1 MGSFIYPD
9 SDCNREIYNWA
20 FQIGD
25 WELGIGYLGLGN
37 RLTGIGCNRLE
48 LAEMGGNRPIPAFC
62 SLFLYIPA
70 FSHIFKSIPTYFSL
84 FHNIPVHSNLFRFFP
99 AYSGVFKHM
108 LSYSGLFWF
117 RSLFLPIPNLQSPN
131 SNL

>member
-1 MGSFIYPD
+1 MGNFIYAD
-9 SDCNREIYNWA
+9 SDCNREIYNRA

-25 WELGIGYLGLGN
+25 WELGIGDLGLGN

-70 FSHIFKSIPTYFSL
+70 FSHIFRSITTSFSYFTIFQFIPTYLGL
-84 FHNIPVHSNLFRFFP
+84 FHPILAYSSICHSIP
-99 AYSGVFKHM
+99 AYF
-108 LSYSGLFWF
+108 GLGHPFC
-117 RSLFLPIPNLQSPN
+117 QSPI
-131 SNL
+131 SNH